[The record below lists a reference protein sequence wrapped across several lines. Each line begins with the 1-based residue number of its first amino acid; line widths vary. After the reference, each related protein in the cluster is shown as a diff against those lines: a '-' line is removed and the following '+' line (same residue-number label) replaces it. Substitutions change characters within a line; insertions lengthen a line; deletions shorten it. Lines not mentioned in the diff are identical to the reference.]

1 MTDYTSAPTI
11 TYDAARRAV
20 ACVMDAAEA
29 AGVRAVATVV
39 DPSLVL
45 IAVGKGD
52 GAPPHSLET
61 SRRKAITAASTRR
74 PSGAVPPDLAVA
86 LEHGSG
92 GLLTGIHG
100 GFPIVFEGVH
110 VAGLGVAGGTPAQD
124 AEIAVAALTALGA
137 DVAGFVQ

>member
-1 MTDYTSAPTI
+1 MTDYISTPTI
-11 TYDAARRAV
+11 THETAQRAV
-20 ACVMDAAEA
+20 MQVMEA
-29 AGVRAVATVV
+29 AAVSGVRAVATIV

-45 IAVGKGD
+45 VAVGKGD

-61 SRRKAITAASTRR
+61 SRRKAITAASTRK
-74 PSGAVPPDLAVA
+74 PSGVLPPQLTVA

-110 VAGLGVAGGTPAQD
+110 VGGLGVAGGTPAQD
-124 AEIAVAALTALGA
+124 AEIALAALTALGA
-137 DVAGFVQ
+137 ETNGFTS